1 MKKRIFPG
9 LILVSMVV
17 SIGIFAFSRKGVVRF
32 LTQGQR
38 VNIIFSG
45 SPPKAENSIFL
56 ASYVPETRRMSLI
69 FVPSNTLVKDANG
82 GCGKIIYT
90 DQRDSLE
97 ELCNLRIPFYF
108 RMDLEGLSRV
118 IDLMGGVKLRVT
130 RPIVDQRSQIDIP
143 SGTQILAGSIALDY
157 CRFEEPEFGEFGR
170 FARWQ
175 NFARAFVRRCQGI
188 PVSRELANL
197 ILKDAHTN
205 LRIKDILAILAEVKK
220 LDPDSVRVE
229 KIPGKVIYKDWI
241 NYWQPDLEKTS
252 ELLNELA
259 SQAGLAKVI
268 TVEVLNGCGMSEMAS
283 RLGMFLRGQGIDVV
297 NVGNAKNFNYRK
309 TMVLARTG
317 EPELAYQVA
326 RLIGTE
332 KVLSDPKDDSLVE
345 VTIIIG
351 KDYCEAQ

>member
-1 MKKRIFPG
+1 MKKRIFLG
-9 LILVSMVV
+9 LILVTVV
-17 SIGIFAFSRKGVVRF
+17 ASISIFAFSEKGVARF
-32 LTQGQR
+32 LTRGQR
-38 VNIIFSG
+38 VNIIFSS
-45 SPPKAENSIFL
+45 SPPKTANSIFL
-56 ASYVPETRRMSLI
+56 ASYVPETRRIVLV
-69 FVPSNTLVKDANG
+69 FVPSNTLVKNTKG
-82 GCGKIIYT
+82 GWGKIIYT
-90 DQRDSLE
+90 NQREALE

-108 RMDLEGLSRV
+108 RVDSEGFSRI
-118 IDLMGGVKLRVT
+118 IDLMGGVKLRVA
-130 RPIVDQRSQIDIP
+130 RPIVNQRGQIDIP
-143 SGTQILAGSIALDY
+143 SGTQILAGRMALDY

-170 FARWQ
+170 LARWQ

-188 PVSRELANL
+188 PVNRELSNL
-197 ILKDAHTN
+197 VLKDTHTN
-205 LRIKDILAILAEVKK
+205 LRLRDILAILGEVKK

-259 SQAGLAKVI
+259 CQEGLAKVI
-268 TVEVLNGCGMSEMAS
+268 RVEVLNGCGMSGMAS

-332 KVLSDPKDDSLVE
+332 KVLSDPKDDSLAE